1 MSIEIRDL
9 RGMAECRAA
18 EDLQRDVWGEGDV
31 PDPAD
36 LMMVIQHEGG
46 LLAGAF
52 QGDRLL
58 GYVFAFPTRD
68 PQVQHSHR
76 LAVRAEA
83 RGLKLGA
90 RLKWYQHDWCARNGV
105 ALVRWTYDPL
115 RRTNATLNI
124 AALGA
129 GAHVY
134 LPDYYGEMAGINAG
148 TASDRLMAEW
158 VIGSP
163 HVQAAR
169 MGQPVLSPTELAQ
182 ARRIAIPAGFERML
196 EEDPTAAG
204 AARAEMRQ
212 ALTTAFDQGLAI
224 VGLDRETG
232 DYLLLP
238 R

>member
-1 MSIEIRDL
+1 ISIEIRDL
-9 RGMAECRAA
+9 RGMAECRVA

-105 ALVRWTYDPL
+105 
-115 RRTNATLNI
+115 
-124 AALGA
+124 
-129 GAHVY
+129 
-134 LPDYYGEMAGINAG
+134 
-148 TASDRLMAEW
+148 
-158 VIGSP
+158 
-163 HVQAAR
+163 
-169 MGQPVLSPTELAQ
+169 
-182 ARRIAIPAGFERML
+182 
-196 EEDPTAAG
+196 
-204 AARAEMRQ
+204 
-212 ALTTAFDQGLAI
+212 
-224 VGLDRETG
+224 
-232 DYLLLP
+232 
-238 R
+238 